1 MNTSLTP
8 IIHALDGRP
17 TLGIGPAGRSL
28 AFGAVCLMS
37 LFGGACPAYSQ
48 SKAAPKQPVLGVR
61 SAKIIQVD
69 GLKFKDLNKNGRLDR
84 YEDWRL
90 TAGERS
96 QDLLSKMSVEE
107 KVGFMLIST
116 TRLKNDF
123 SFESPKTKE
132 PITSDFNEEDLVAT
146 ANMFTRKPLPVP
158 VMNAAGTTKGVT
170 QFHLRH
176 FILRANVS
184 ARLTAEWANK
194 LQALC
199 ESQPLG
205 IPAIVASNP
214 RNHVTA
220 AAAIGTS
227 VGKTAF
233 SLWPGELG
241 LSAMRD
247 LQLTREFAD
256 IARQEWTAVGLRK
269 GYMYMADLAT
279 EPRWQ
284 RVDGTF
290 GENAEWVAQMMT
302 EVVLGFQGP
311 KLSSTSVALTT
322 KHFPGGGAGKGGQ
335 DPHFD
340 WGKTEVFPGGM
351 FSNNLIPFKAAIQAG
366 TSAIM
371 PYYSLPVGT
380 PYEGIAYAYNKGVID
395 GLLRKELGFQGII
408 NSDTGP
414 IEMMPW
420 GAESLSVTERYK
432 RTLEAGVNLYSGTA
446 DPAKLL
452 ETVQSGMV
460 DKKSID
466 DSVLRLLKEKF
477 ELGLFENPYV
487 DEAAAER
494 IAGNP
499 HFAERANLA
508 LRKSI
513 VLLRNEAK
521 ALPLKANTKVY
532 FETYQR
538 RSGAGPNAASSPEG
552 TPSSVFTPEGTPYP
566 VEFVRTP
573 EAADVILLWIK
584 PAGKSLFASDGSPL
598 YLSLSRNAVDTSYI
612 NALTSKK
619 PTILVMNYSNPWV
632 IDEIYNQGTSGR
644 FQGVLATFGTTP
656 DALLD
661 VVTGK
666 FNPTGK
672 MPFTTP
678 ISEQAVANQKEDVPG
693 YLEGS
698 GYALFK
704 YDEGISY

>member
-1 MNTSLTP
+1 MPTLLTP
-8 IIHALDGRP
+8 LTHAF
-17 TLGIGPAGRSL
+17 AGRSL
-28 AFGAVCLMS
+28 VFRAVCLTA
-37 LFGGACPAYSQ
+37 LFGAAGPVAGQ
-48 SKAAPKQPVLGVR
+48 SKGAPPQPVLGVR
-61 SAKIIQVD
+61 SARIIEAD
-69 GLKFKDLNKNGRLDR
+69 GLQFKDLNQNGRLDR

-90 TAGERS
+90 PAEARS
-96 QDLLSKMSVEE
+96 RDLLTRMSVEQ

-123 SFESPKTKE
+123 SFEAPKTRE

-146 ANMFTRKPLPVP
+146 TNMFTRKPLPVP
-158 VMNAAGTTKGVT
+158 VMSAAGTTKGVT

-176 FILRANVS
+176 FILRANVA
-184 ARLTAEWANK
+184 ARTTAEWANK

-220 AAAIGTS
+220 AAAPGTS
-227 VGKTAF
+227 VGKTVF

-247 LQLTREFAD
+247 LPLTREFAD
-256 IARQEWTAVGLRK
+256 MARQEWTAVGLRK

-290 GENAEWVAQMMT
+290 GENAEWVGRMMT

-311 KLSSTSVALTT
+311 RLGPTSVALTT

-351 FSNNLIPFKAAIQAG
+351 FQNNLIPFRAAIQAG

-380 PYEGIAYAYNKGVID
+380 PYEPIAYAYNRGVIHD
-395 GLLRKELGFQGII
+395 LLRGELGFQGIV

-420 GAESLSVTERYK
+420 GAEALSVTERYK

-452 ETVQSGMV
+452 ETVRSGLV
-460 DKKSID
+460 DQQLVD
-466 DSVLRLLKEKF
+466 ESVLRLLKEKF

-494 IAGNP
+494 IAGNAR
-499 HFAERANLA
+499 FQERANLA
-508 LRKSI
+508 LRKSV

-521 ALPLKANTKVY
+521 TLPLKAGTKVY

-538 RSGAGPNAASSPEG
+538 RGGAGPNAAASPEA
-552 TPSSVFTPEGTPYP
+552 TAPLVYMPEAHPYP
-566 VEFVRTP
+566 VRFVRTP
-573 EAADVILLWIK
+573 EEADVILLWIK
-584 PAGKSLFASDGSPL
+584 PGSKSLFASDGSPL
-598 YLSLSRNAVDTSYI
+598 FLALSKNAVDTAYV
-612 NALTSKK
+612 NALTAKK
-619 PTILVMNYSNPWV
+619 PTLLVMNYSNPWV
-632 IDEIYNQGTSGR
+632 IDEIYSPGTQGR
-644 FQGVLATFGTTP
+644 FRGVLATFGTTP

-678 ISEQAVANQKEDVPG
+678 VSEQAVAGQKEDVPG
-693 YLEGS
+693 YLEGT

-704 YDEGISY
+704 YDEGLSY

>member
-1 MNTSLTP
+1 MNTPLT
-8 IIHALDGRP
+8 HFTHGFLGKATCSKFSRALSP
-17 TLGIGPAGRSL
+17 V
-28 AFGAVCLMS
+28 FGLVCFIA
-37 LFGGACPAYSQ
+37 LFGTGYPSAGQ
-48 SKAAPKQPVLGVR
+48 SKPALKQPVLGAR
-61 SAKIIQVD
+61 SAKILQAG
-69 GLKFKDLNKNGRLDR
+69 GLKFKDLNKNGRLDP

-90 TAGERS
+90 SAEERS

-116 TRLKNDF
+116 TRLKNDY
-123 SFESPKTKE
+123 SFEAPKTKE
-132 PITSDFNEEDLVAT
+132 PITSDFNEDDLVAT
-146 ANMFTRKPLPVP
+146 TNMFTRKSLPVP
-158 VMNAAGTTKGVT
+158 VMTAAGTTKAVN

-184 ARLTAEWANK
+184 AKTTAEWANK

-220 AAAIGTS
+220 AAALGTS
-227 VGKTAF
+227 VGKTAL
-233 SLWPGELG
+233 STWPGELG

-247 LQLTREFAD
+247 LKLVREFAD

-311 KLSSTSVALTT
+311 KLGPTSVALTT
-322 KHFPGGGAGKGGQ
+322 KHFPGGGAGQGGQ

-351 FSNNLIPFKAAIQAG
+351 FQNNLIPFKAAIKAG

-371 PYYSLPVGT
+371 PYYSLPMGT
-380 PYEGIAYAYNKGVID
+380 TYEKIAYAYNKGVID
-395 GLLRKELGFQGII
+395 DLLRKELGFQGII

-420 GAESLSVTERYK
+420 GAEDLSVAERYK

-452 ETVQSGMV
+452 ETVQTDMV
-460 DKKSID
+460 DKKLID
-466 DSVLRLLKEKF
+466 NSVLRLLKEKF

-494 IAGNP
+494 IAGNAK
-499 HFAERANLA
+499 FQERANLA

-513 VLLRNEAK
+513 VLLRNETK
-521 ALPLKANTKVY
+521 ALLLKAKTRVY
-532 FETYQR
+532 FETYQQ
-538 RSGAGPNAASSPEG
+538 RSGANAAASGEATPGTVYAPE
-552 TPSSVFTPEGTPYP
+552 SNQYP
-566 VEFVRTP
+566 VQFVSTP

-584 PAGKSLFASDGSPL
+584 PGSKSLFASDGSPL
-598 YLSLSRNAVDTSYI
+598 YLSLSKNAVDTAYI
-612 NALTSKK
+612 NTLTAKK
-619 PTILVMNYSNPWV
+619 PTILVLNYSNPWV
-632 IDEIYNQGTSGR
+632 IDEIYNLSTRGR

-678 ISEQAVANQKEDVPG
+678 VSEQAVTNQKEDVPG
-693 YLEGS
+693 HLEGA
-698 GYALFK
+698 GYALFR